1 MAEERYKVLA
11 AEFLKQRE
19 LLEQIIKSGSK
30 IKIFKM
36 AFFVSQ
42 DIYFEPSEK
51 DIEMAFEEAEKII
64 FEDRKKESK
73 VSKSSNTE
81 TEEKTE
87 EKDAL
92 YLLDLFEKYVE

>member
-73 VSKSSNTE
+73 VPKSSNTE

>member
-64 FEDRKKESK
+64 FEDRKQESK
-73 VSKSSNTE
+73 VPKSSNTE
-81 TEEKTE
+81 IEEKTE

>member
-73 VSKSSNTE
+73 VPKSSNTE
-81 TEEKTE
+81 IEEKTE